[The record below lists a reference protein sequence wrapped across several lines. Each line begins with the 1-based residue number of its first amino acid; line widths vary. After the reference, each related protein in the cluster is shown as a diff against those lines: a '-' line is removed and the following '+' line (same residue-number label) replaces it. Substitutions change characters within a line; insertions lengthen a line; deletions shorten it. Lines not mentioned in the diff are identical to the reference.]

1 MPAPRQPATAPVPET
16 SLSRV
21 VSGPTAAQTAAAE
34 LAKRLS
40 DEKVAE
46 LQKRLD
52 QYERDLDKARTAA
65 KDAKDERAHAET
77 RAKNA
82 AEHLKKFKAASMA
95 DQAAM
100 RGKVTD
106 LTAQLA
112 ERGPDKWKAME
123 AQLADTAER
132 LKRARAEIK
141 RLQAVT
147 ADTKGS
153 NEALRQEKE
162 KVAGLEEQLKE
173 EMKRIKEARA
183 TAKRKDT
190 FAADLKK
197 RLDAA
202 TAECDKLKEAAAND
216 ESEVKLREM
225 REDVDRKQAL
235 IVQLR
240 SKAEEEA
247 KKAAALA
254 AMSEQ
259 ERNSESTQRL
269 RREVDRKTEI
279 IKTHDKKIDA
289 MRAEV
294 EAAREAAALAEAGA
308 AKVSAEFGGKS
319 QHLRVRSV
327 TMLTG
332 VRKLA
337 ARLLRLSGGG
347 SHRRRRGEA
356 DAPQPGPSRRASPAR
371 GYVLDEAADLLG
383 ADSDDADDSAGSLDG
398 SGAAGRPTRAPLPR
412 SSPPWTSRRTSSRP
426 RSPDATAP
434 SIMPPRRMRRGGR
447 MRCDG
452 SSRRLRLRLSTRKLR

>member
-1 MPAPRQPATAPVPET
+1 M
-16 SLSRV
+16 
-21 VSGPTAAQTAAAE
+21 
-34 LAKRLS
+34 K
-40 DEKVAE
+40 
-46 LQKRLD
+46 
-52 QYERDLDKARTAA
+52 
-65 KDAKDERAHAET
+65 
-77 RAKNA
+77 
-82 AEHLKKFKAASMA
+82 
-95 DQAAM
+95 
-100 RGKVTD
+100 GKVTD

-112 ERGPDKWKAME
+112 ERGPDKWRAME
-123 AQLADTAER
+123 ASLADTTDR

-153 NEALRQEKE
+153 NEALRQTKE
-162 KVAGLEEQLKE
+162 KVAQLEEQLKE
-173 EMKRIKEARA
+173 EAKKIKEARA

-197 RLDAA
+197 RLDAV
-202 TAECDKLKEAAAND
+202 TAEFDALKQVAAND
-216 ESEVKLREM
+216 ESEDKLREM
-225 REDVDRKQAL
+225 REEVDRKQAL
-235 IVQLR
+235 VVQLK

-294 EAAREAAALAEAGA
+294 DAAREAAALAEAAA

-337 ARLLRLSGGG
+337 ARLLRLSAAVGHTVGAAA
-347 SHRRRRGEA
+347 RA
-356 DAPQPGPSRRASPAR
+356 DAPTPGPVETGIAELVDMSP
-371 GYVLDEAADLLG
+371 DEVADLLG
-383 ADSDDADDSAGSLDG
+383 ADSDDDPTTFPGRRESA
-398 SGAAGRPTRAPLPR
+398 AAGPQTRAPSRR
-412 SSPPWTSRRTSSRP
+412 SSPPWTSRLTSSRCP
-426 RSPDATAP
+426 SPEAATHL
-434 SIMPPRRMRRGGR
+434 IMGTTTHLPGGR
-447 MRCDG
+447 MRCCG
-452 SSRRLRLRLSTRKLR
+452 SCRRLRLRLSTPRLR